1 MASLIIVIGLA
12 LFIVGCC
19 VLASDYDEELEEFIK
34 EEMEGI
40 YESKRH

>member
-1 MASLIIVIGLA
+1 MTLILIGLA
-12 LFIVGCC
+12 LFIVSSCI
-19 VLASDYDEELEEFIK
+19 LASEYDEELEEFIK